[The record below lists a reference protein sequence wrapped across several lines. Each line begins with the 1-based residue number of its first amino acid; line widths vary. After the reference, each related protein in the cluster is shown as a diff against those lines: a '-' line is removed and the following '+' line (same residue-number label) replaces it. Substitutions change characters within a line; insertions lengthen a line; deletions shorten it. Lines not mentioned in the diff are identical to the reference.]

1 MTPSV
6 IKIQSITVADVDL
19 LANMSS
25 ETFYA
30 AFGHLNNADDMDAY
44 AAQSFTIQQLTNELK
59 TPGSNFYF
67 ALVSNEVTGFLKLNT
82 GTAQNEFKDQNS
94 LEVER
99 LYVLAAYQG
108 KQIGKQL
115 LDIAFTQ
122 ALKNNNDFIWLG
134 VWEHNY
140 NAIHLYERMGFSH
153 CGSHDFMLGNDKQ
166 TDLLMKKELK

>member
-1 MTPSV
+1 MTPPV
-6 IKIQSITVADVDL
+6 IKIRAITVADVDL
-19 LANMSS
+19 LANMSR

-44 AAQSFTIQQLTNELK
+44 AAKSFTTQQLTTELQ

-67 ALVSNEVTGFLKLNT
+67 ALVNDEVTGFLKLNT
-82 GTAQNEFKDQNS
+82 RTAQNEFKDQNS

-115 LDIAFTQ
+115 LDFAFTQ
-122 ALKNNNDFIWLG
+122 ATYNNHDFIWLG

-140 NAIHLYERMGFSH
+140 NAIRLYERVGFNQ

-166 TDLLMKKELK
+166 TDLLMRKELK

>member
-30 AFGHLNNADDMDAY
+30 AFGHLNNAGDMDAY
-44 AAQSFTIQQLTNELK
+44 AAQSFTTQQLTNELK

-99 LYVLAAYQG
+99 LYVLTAYQG

-115 LDIAFTQ
+115 LDFAFTQ
-122 ALKNNNDFIWLG
+122 ALNNNHDFIWLG

-140 NAIHLYERMGFSH
+140 NAIRLYERMGFSQ

-166 TDLLMKKELK
+166 TDLLLRRELK